1 MANDYL
7 SGSQFGNVAG
17 ALLARKRRQDKDQ
30 ARRAL
35 FASALFETV
44 GAFQRRQQTNLK
56 EDIENINTQ
65 YQDIFVNNQEEWNGA
80 QVNRQAIAEA
90 DRIGEKAYLNKRV
103 NENIDYLLED
113 LGVSWKDKNMQT
125 PEIQDKMI
133 ATYNDQLKREKEIL
147 DLLRQNPVNTY
158 NTFSQ
163 YNQAAKNEYLAALA
177 AVKDD
182 PTRKG
187 LVAAAFNRIFRTEKD
202 AEGNLTSTNAAK
214 IELED
219 ALNFAK
225 QERKKFRD
233 GVNAAETLLNNH
245 YSGFVGKPAEELEN
259 NIVPLARK
267 PFTDT
272 QILNQIKLNNT
283 HLEDEDFMK
292 IPLNIPVLKTGVTI
306 ENIKDIPELN
316 EDNIE
321 EVNIKK
327 AWKDKKIKVYNPDT
341 QELSTIS
348 SFEMK
353 EILAKQALSLND
365 IRMKNGINPTVG
377 AGIINESF
385 QSFANEGRFLRL
397 KQLTKGGLNLSRIGL
412 DYTIGGET
420 QWDADDILFIAPS
433 QTGQNLLRNKVSVS
447 DAVAINQ
454 SQGSNRPEDIV
465 KGEDIEGPPEYD
477 GLTVLDFLQ
486 SENFIT
492 NSRNNQIESINELK
506 ESYPDRA
513 EEIDNLYDLVLKSQS
528 SEQKTKTLDNSI
540 NKIKSPETESER
552 MARFEKNADA
562 LMRDETAAIAEN
574 ISSFFKSQQGKADL
588 NKLERYADG
597 NYRNTVVIKELF
609 RKYGLDE
616 DSSPEDVADFLDNFN
631 PPSSLLARQ

>member
-35 FASALFETV
+35 FASVLFETV
-44 GAFQRRQQTNLK
+44 GAFQRKQQTNLNK
-56 EDIENINTQ
+56 DIENINTQ

-103 NENIDYLLED
+103 DENIDYLLKD
-113 LGVSWKDKNMQT
+113 LGVSWKDKNMQSQ
-125 PEIQDKMI
+125 EVQDKMFEV
-133 ATYNDQLKREKEIL
+133 YNAQLKREKEIL

-163 YNQAAKNEYLAALA
+163 YNKAAKNEYLAALA

-202 AEGNLTSTNAAK
+202 AEGNLTSTNAEK
-214 IELED
+214 IALED
-219 ALNFAK
+219 ALNIAK
-225 QERKKFRD
+225 QERKTFRD
-233 GVNAAETLLNNH
+233 DVNAAETLLNNR
-245 YSGFVGKPAEELEN
+245 YSSLVGKPAEELEN
-259 NIVPLARK
+259 NLVPLAKK
-267 PFTDT
+267 PFTEK
-272 QILNQIKLNNT
+272 QILNQIKLNDT
-283 HLEDEDFMK
+283 HLEDEVFMK
-292 IPLNIPVLKTGVTI
+292 IPLNLPVLKTGVTI

-377 AGIINESF
+377 ASIINESF

-397 KQLTKGGLNLSRIGL
+397 KDLKKDAFSFFGVDVPFTGEQL
-412 DYTIGGET
+412 
-420 QWDADDILFIAPS
+420 WDADDILFIAPS

-454 SQGSNRPEDIV
+454 SQGSNRPEDIIPTEEEISNYN
-465 KGEDIEGPPEYD
+465 GSS
-477 GLTVLDFLQ
+477 VLEFLQ
-486 SENFIT
+486 SEDFMT
-492 NSRNNQIESINELK
+492 SSKADQVGAINELK
-506 ESYPDRA
+506 QNYPA
-513 EEIDNLYDLVLKSQS
+513 NSEEIDNLYDLVLKSQS
-528 SEQKTKTLDNSI
+528 SKQRTEVLDRDISNLKETKDV
-540 NKIKSPETESER
+540 KD
-552 MARFEKNADA
+552 ADA
-562 LMRDETAAIAEN
+562 LMRDETAAIAED
-574 ISSFFKSQQGKADL
+574 ISSFFQSQQGKADL
-588 NKLERYADG
+588 NKLERYAEG
-597 NYRNTVVIKELF
+597 KYKNIVVIKKLF
-609 RKYGLDE
+609 KKYGLAE
-616 DSSPEDVADFLDNFN
+616 NASPREVANFLDNFN
-631 PPSSLLARQ
+631 SPSSLLARQ

>member
-35 FASALFETV
+35 FASVLFETV
-44 GAFQRRQQTNLK
+44 GAFQRKQQTNLNK
-56 EDIENINTQ
+56 DIENINTQ

-103 NENIDYLLED
+103 DENIDYLLKD
-113 LGVSWKDKNMQT
+113 LGVSWKDKNMQSQ
-125 PEIQDKMI
+125 EVQDKMFEV
-133 ATYNDQLKREKEIL
+133 YNAQLKREKEIL

-163 YNQAAKNEYLAALA
+163 YNKAAKNEYLAALA

-202 AEGNLTSTNAAK
+202 AEGNLTSTNAEK
-214 IELED
+214 IALED
-219 ALNFAK
+219 ALNIAK
-225 QERKKFRD
+225 QERKTFRD
-233 GVNAAETLLNNH
+233 DVNAAETLLNNR
-245 YSGFVGKPAEELEN
+245 YSSLVGKPAEELEN
-259 NIVPLARK
+259 NLVPLAKK
-267 PFTDT
+267 PFTEK
-272 QILNQIKLNNT
+272 QILNQIKLNDT
-283 HLEDEDFMK
+283 HLEDEVFMK
-292 IPLNIPVLKTGVTI
+292 IPLNLPVLKTGVTI

-377 AGIINESF
+377 ASIINESF

-397 KQLTKGGLNLSRIGL
+397 KDLKKDAFSFFGVDVPFTGEQL
-412 DYTIGGET
+412 
-420 QWDADDILFIAPS
+420 WDADDILFIAPS

-465 KGEDIEGPPEYD
+465 TGEDIEGPPEYD

-574 ISSFFKSQQGKADL
+574 ISSFFQSQQGKADL

-597 NYRNTVVIKELF
+597 NYRNTVVIKEIF

>member
-30 ARRAL
+30 AKRAL
-35 FASALFETV
+35 FASALFETI
-44 GAFQRRQQTNLK
+44 GAFQRRQQTNLNK
-56 EDIENINTQ
+56 DIENINTQ

-80 QVNRQAIAEA
+80 QVNRQAITEA

-103 NENIDYLLED
+103 NENIDYLLQD
-113 LGVSWKDKNMQT
+113 LGVSWQDKNMQSK
-125 PEIQDKMI
+125 EVQDKMLEV
-133 ATYNDQLKREKEIL
+133 YNAQLKREKEIL
-147 DLLRQNPVNTY
+147 DLLKQNPVNTY

-163 YNQAAKNEYLAALA
+163 YNKAAKNEYLAALS

-187 LVAAAFNRIFRTEKD
+187 LISAAFNRIFRTEKD
-202 AEGNLTSTNAAK
+202 AEGNLTSTNAEK
-214 IELED
+214 IALED
-219 ALNFAK
+219 ALNIAK
-225 QERKKFRD
+225 SQRKTFRE
-233 GVNAAETLLNNH
+233 GVNAAETLLNNR
-245 YSGFVGKPAEELEN
+245 YSSLVGKPAEELEN
-259 NIVPLARK
+259 NIVTLARK
-267 PFTDT
+267 PFTEK
-272 QILNQIKLNNT
+272 QILNQIKLNDT
-283 HLEDEDFMK
+283 HLEDEDFRE
-292 IPLNIPVLKTGVTI
+292 IPLNIPVIKTGLTL
-306 ENIKDIPELN
+306 ENINDIPEMS

-321 EVNIKK
+321 EVNIIK
-327 AWKDKKIKVYNPDT
+327 AWKDNKIKVYDPDT
-341 QELSTIS
+341 QELSPIS
-348 SFEMK
+348 SFKMK
-353 EILAKQALSLND
+353 EILAQKSLSLND
-365 IRMKNGINPTVG
+365 IRMQNNRTPTVG
-377 AGIINESF
+377 ASLVYESL
-385 QSFANEGRFLRL
+385 QSFANDGRFLRL
-397 KQLTKGGLNLSRIGL
+397 KDLKKDAFSVFGVDVPFT
-412 DYTIGGET
+412 GEEV
-420 QWDADDILFIAPS
+420 WNADDILFIAPS
-433 QTGQNLLRNKVSVS
+433 QTGQNLLRNKVSAS

-465 KGEDIEGPPEYD
+465 TGEDIEGPPEYD

-486 SENFIT
+486 SENFMT
-492 NSRNNQIESINELK
+492 NSRNNQIQAINELK
-506 ESYPDRA
+506 GSYPDKA

-540 NKIKSPETESER
+540 NKIKSAETESER
-552 MARFEKNADA
+552 MARFEKDADA

-597 NYRNTVVIKELF
+597 NYRNTVVIKEIF

-631 PPSSLLARQ
+631 PQSSLLARQ